1 MSSEFFQAIRSG
13 DRAAVERLLAGNPGL
28 IHARAD
34 GLSPILVAAYQHEP
48 ALAELL
54 AEKTVTLDIFEAAAT
69 GKTATIIRLLA
80 REPELINQ
88 YSEDGFQPLG
98 LACYF
103 GQIDTAEFPLKAGAA
118 VNAYSTNTLHA
129 APLQSAAAGR
139 HLDVVRLLLAHGA
152 DPNCRNNRSQTPLHA
167 AAQNGDMDM
176 IRVLIFGGSDLE
188 SRDDDNKLPVDLAL
202 DAEHEE
208 AARLLMEGITRR
220 NRTRRPT
227 VPRP

>member
-1 MSSEFFQAIRSG
+1 MSADFIQAIKTG
-13 DRAAVERLLAGNPGL
+13 NRAAVEKMLAENPAL
-28 IHARAD
+28 IHVRSE
-34 GLSPILVAAYQHEP
+34 GLSPILLAAYQHEP
-48 ALAELL
+48 QIAELL
-54 AEKTVTLDIFEAAAT
+54 AEKTVTLDIFEAAAI
-69 GKTATIIRLLA
+69 GRTATIIRLIS
-80 REPELINQ
+80 REPELVNQ

-103 GQIDTAEFPLKAGAA
+103 GHFDTAEFLIKAGAT
-118 VNAYSTNTLHA
+118 VNSYSNNSLHA
-129 APLQSAAAGR
+129 APLQSAAAAGR
-139 HLDVVRLLLAHGA
+139 LDIVRLLLANGA
-152 DPNCRNNRSQTPLHA
+152 NPNCRNNRSQTPLHA

-227 VPRP
+227 IPRP

>member
-1 MSSEFFQAIRSG
+1 MSAEFIYAIKSG
-13 DRAAVERLLAGNPGL
+13 DRATVERLLVENPAL
-28 IHARAD
+28 IHVKED
-34 GLSPILVAAYQHEP
+34 GVSPVLLAAYHNEP
-48 ALAELL
+48 EIAELL
-54 AEKTVTLDIFEAAAT
+54 AEKTVTLNIFEAAAT

-80 REPELINQ
+80 RDPELINA
-88 YSEDGFQPLG
+88 YSEDGYQPLG
-98 LACYF
+98 LASFF
-103 GQIDTAEFPLKAGAA
+103 GHSDTAEFLIKAGAT
-118 VNAYSTNTLHA
+118 VNSYSNNTQHA
-129 APLQSAAAGR
+129 TPLQSAVAGQ
-139 HLDVVRLLLAHGA
+139 HLNIVRLLLANGA
-152 DPNCRNNRSQTPLHA
+152 DPNCRNSRSQTPLHA